1 MQSSGL
7 VVDGEVRHM
16 ALVRGA
22 NGKRFIAVAR
32 NNDKL
37 EILQVR

>member
-1 MQSSGL
+1 MVLG
-7 VVDGEVRHM
+7 
-16 ALVRGA
+16 RGA
-22 NGKRFIAVAR
+22 NGKRFIAIAR